1 MSNFWQDLGLKTKI
15 FLQLALAIFTIFFVF
30 YFIPKVN
37 NFKYSYEQG
46 KPWQYEELYSPYDFA
61 IVKPENVLNQEKEE
75 FVKSLKQYFVVQD
88 FKNES
93 LSKFTK
99 LFYSRVQ
106 QLDPLDVLRAKE
118 QGLAKKGKQILH
130 NIYLKGIIAI
140 KGNQSIMLVEN
151 NVAKNKTASN
161 FYTLTTAKEQI
172 DLEVFNSEE
181 EKNFLVPLLKMSLIE
196 NIVFDEELSNTLK
209 EKTLSEIST
218 TKGMVKKDEKIISKG
233 EIVDLLNFLKLKSF
247 EKKHTGQILGESQ
260 SNYMAIG
267 YFLLIGILI
276 AILVL
281 YLYIYQRDIFSHFRQ
296 FLLIFLLINVFV
308 FLTAFSLKFDALILY
323 VLPFSIVP
331 IVLRAF
337 FKRETALY
345 VHLTII
351 FLAALFVPKAF
362 HFVFIQFIAG
372 VAAIYG
378 NKDVKY
384 WSQFFKAIAFIFVAY
399 LISYL
404 GLSLAENGNLNS
416 IKLPIIGL
424 LALNVFL
431 SFLAYPLIV
440 FFEKI
445 IGLITDISL
454 VEYTDINKPL
464 LKRLSLEAPGTFQHS
479 LQVSN
484 LAESA
489 ASEIGANSLL
499 VKVGALYHD
508 IGKMVQS
515 IYFIENQFPDENPHS
530 KLSYKESAK
539 IIIAHVTDGVKLA
552 NKNGIPQ
559 QIIEFIQTHHGTTRV
574 EYFYRM
580 HAKVHKDEIIND
592 QTFKYPGPAPFRK
605 EHAILMMA
613 DSVEAG
619 SKSLK
624 NPTHESLCELVD
636 EIIDHQKKRGQFD
649 NVPITLKEITQC
661 KEVFKKMLASI
672 YHIRIEYP
680 KQGS

>member
-15 FLQLALAIFTIFFVF
+15 FLQLALAIFTIVFVY

-37 NFKYSYEQG
+37 NFEYSYEQG
-46 KPWQYEELYSPYDFA
+46 KPWQYEDLYSPYDFA
-61 IVKPENVLNQEKEE
+61 IIKQGDLFNQEKEE
-75 FVKSLKQYFVVQD
+75 IVKSLKQHFVVQD
-88 FKNES
+88 LKKES
-93 LSKFTK
+93 LSRFTK
-99 LFYSRVQ
+99 LFSSRVQ
-106 QLDPLDVLRAKE
+106 QLDSLDFLRTKNQA
-118 QGLAKKGKQILH
+118 LAEKGKQILDK
-130 NIYLKGIIAI
+130 IYLKGIIVAEE
-140 KGNQSIMLVEN
+140 NQSIMLVEN
-151 NVAKNKTASN
+151 NVAKNKNASD
-161 FYTLTTAKEQI
+161 FYSLTTAKEQI
-172 DLEVFNSEE
+172 ASEEFNNEE

-196 NIVFDEELSNTLK
+196 NIVFDEALNNSLRNR
-209 EKTLSEIST
+209 TLSEIST

-233 EIVDLLNFLKLKSF
+233 EIVDLLNLQKLKSF
-247 EKKHTGQILGESQ
+247 EKKYSEQILGKSQ
-260 SNYMAIG
+260 SNYMSIG

-276 AILVL
+276 SILVL
-281 YLYIYQRDIFSHFRQ
+281 YLYLYQRGIFSHFRQ
-296 FLLIFLLINVFV
+296 FSLIFLLINVFV
-308 FLTAFSLKFDALILY
+308 FITAVGLKFDPLVLY

-362 HFVFIQFIAG
+362 AFVFIQFTAG
-372 VAAIYG
+372 ITAIYG

-384 WSQFFKAIAFIFVAY
+384 WSQFFKAIAFIFLAY
-399 LISYL
+399 VVSYL
-404 GLSLAENGNLNS
+404 GLSLAESGTLES
-416 IKLPIIGL
+416 VKLPIIGL

-440 FFEKI
+440 FFEKMF
-445 IGLITDISL
+445 GLITDISL

-464 LKRLSLEAPGTFQHS
+464 LKRLSLEARGTFQHS
-479 LQVSN
+479 HQVSN
-484 LAESA
+484 LAEAA

-508 IGKMVQS
+508 IGKMEQS

-530 KLSYKESAK
+530 KLSYEESAK

-552 NKNGIPQ
+552 KKYGMPQ

-580 HAKVHKDEIIND
+580 HAKVHKDEQIND

-613 DSVEAG
+613 DSVEAA

-636 EIIDHQKKRGQFD
+636 NIIDYQRSRGQFD
-649 NVPITLKEITQC
+649 NVPITFKEITQC

-680 KQGS
+680 K